1 MSTKWVFAEMFD
13 RLPALGETPTPVTK
27 ATRRLDDQLTFRGT
41 AYIAALGIWAVI
53 GLVCWLLTL
62 VT

>member
-13 RLPALGETPTPVTK
+13 RLPA
-27 ATRRLDDQLTFRGT
+27 RRLDDQLTFRGT
-41 AYIAALGIWAVI
+41 AYIAALGVWAVI
-53 GLVCWLLTL
+53 GLVCWLVTL